1 MIQDESQDGI
11 KTKELRKSRPE
22 KMKRLNKDNIKRKR
36 KEFEIMMTFGI
47 MTVAVVA
54 FAVIACAGMNL
65 SINSCK

>member
-1 MIQDESQDGI
+1 
-11 KTKELRKSRPE
+11 
-22 KMKRLNKDNIKRKR
+22 
-36 KEFEIMMTFGI
+36 MMTFGI